1 MLIFW
6 SLVRNSVVLAVY
18 LLFSVACFLT
28 VHEHSLCAC
37 SIKNESN
44 NSENYEY
51 TDVIYSLYYYFKQ
64 DTNDILRILSSDN
77 LNEQASELKE
87 KVNEVNWVV
96 SALLT
101 SLETLQDDT
110 IITDSNEEDAK
121 ENITGITSLID
132 ENLSDLYDD
141 ENSSALVDQF
151 NKTLLANIKYVIEL
165 RFQILDIIILDN
177 MPSQNLLSL
186 DDIKTEYACEVKEYI
201 TINR

>member
-1 MLIFW
+1 MIKRTTTVMTSVIFLI
-6 SLVRNSVVLAVY
+6 S
-18 LLFSVACFLT
+18 LLF
-28 VHEHSLCAC
+28 SLCAC
-37 SIKNESN
+37 SIKYESN

-51 TDVIYSLYYYFKQ
+51 TDVIYSLYCYFKQ
-64 DTNDILRILSSDN
+64 DMNDILKILSSDN
-77 LNEQASELKE
+77 LYEQAPKLKE

-110 IITDSNEEDAK
+110 VITDSDVEDAK

-132 ENLSDLYDD
+132 ENLYDLYDN
-141 ENSSALVDQF
+141 ENSSALVVQF

-177 MPSQNLLSL
+177 MPSQDLISL
-186 DDIKTEYACEVKEYI
+186 DNLKTECVCEVTDYI
-201 TINR
+201 TINQ

>member
-1 MLIFW
+1 M
-6 SLVRNSVVLAVY
+6 
-18 LLFSVACFLT
+18 
-28 VHEHSLCAC
+28 
-37 SIKNESN
+37 
-44 NSENYEY
+44 
-51 TDVIYSLYYYFKQ
+51 
-64 DTNDILRILSSDN
+64 SSDN
-77 LNEQASELKE
+77 LNEQASQLKE

-151 NKTLLANIKYVIEL
+151 NKTLASFTINHFPVVFNSVSCAFSE
-165 RFQILDIIILDN
+165 RFQN
-177 MPSQNLLSL
+177 
-186 DDIKTEYACEVKEYI
+186 
-201 TINR
+201 

>member
-1 MLIFW
+1 M
-6 SLVRNSVVLAVY
+6 
-18 LLFSVACFLT
+18 FSVACFLT

-77 LNEQASELKE
+77 LNEQASQLKE

-165 RFQILDIIILDN
+165 QNKVLLFGTSLLFFMRSYGRFRRNGKSVCRLDRHR
-177 MPSQNLLSL
+177 
-186 DDIKTEYACEVKEYI
+186 T
-201 TINR
+201 NR